1 MDSNKKSNNREALER
16 IARELMGAKNP
27 KELEACVKM
36 LIKIIP

>member
-1 MDSNKKSNNREALER
+1 MANNQKNSNREALER